1 MTSEIHILIVGA
13 GAVGGFCGS
22 RLHRPEEGVKV
33 SFVCRSNHEVVKR
46 EGIEIESS
54 TLGKYRIKPDR
65 GFKSIDHAAT
75 LGSSGNESRWD
86 YVILCAII
94 LPDLVDDPA
103 FLSPLLKIPD
113 TDRHPP
119 TLVLIQNGVGF
130 EDNLRRRHPKVPIL
144 SAVTIVNAEQLGPGL
159 IRHNHWTRIS
169 IGPYLNFSSYLI
181 HPHSAVDPQL
191 EIHSHSQ
198 LELLAKLLRDGNIN
212 DAEIYGERDLQIL
225 RWRKL
230 AINASMNPTSI
241 LSGGLQS
248 TDMVKEGEPR
258 VHLEGCV
265 TEVFEAAKV
274 IFGIDS
280 FPSHFASIERILK
293 STEKAGQRS
302 IIKPSMLVDWELGR
316 PLEIGAISIMGI
328 PIQVAARAGIKLSRI
343 QSMYAF
349 LTQLR
354 PALIKPR

>member
-1 MTSEIHILIVGA
+1 MKQLEQVPLEDSVD
-13 GAVGGFCGS
+13 
-22 RLHRPEEGVKV
+22 RDYRPEEGVKV

-54 TLGKYRIKPDR
+54 TLGKYRIKPDE

-75 LGSSGNESRWD
+75 IGSSGNESRWD

-159 IRHNHWTRIS
+159 IRHNHWTRIK
-169 IGPYLNFSSYLI
+169 
-181 HPHSAVDPQL
+181 
-191 EIHSHSQ
+191 IHSHSQ